1 MHRIL
6 GVFAVVVFLLFI
18 SSPVRGDELDNITK
32 QLADLK
38 SSLSSSQQ
46 ATATNE
52 TNLQH
57 LLDQLNAIKVKITGV
72 EQDIAQKEVDIQ
84 KGEQALAFQKK
95 VLEQRTVS
103 YYKNAQ
109 SSSLSLTDYIISTN
123 LSNSLRNFFYQKTLV
138 DDDKKAIIE
147 IVLYVKSIEERKQA
161 LQEEKDKLA
170 VLKDDVDKQSTF
182 LAGEVA
188 KSKQYEAQL
197 SQQIAVLS
205 ARQQQLLAQKLAGL
219 NIPLFAYNTQG
230 GCSSDLNPSYKD
242 PGFGGTK
249 FGFFTFGVPN
259 RVGLNQYGA
268 LGRAQDGESYDQILH
283 AYYNFDGYQDFSN
296 ITIKVNDSNGINSGN
311 IIWSGSLDDYVKRIY
326 EVPDSW
332 PAAALDAQAI
342 AARSYALAVTNNG
355 SMSICANQNCQV
367 FKSDPKGGNWDSAVN
382 NTSNKAMMQGGQ
394 PVKAWF
400 SSTHGGYIFSS
411 GDIGWS
417 QTPWTKRANDLRSS
431 VNSFSDLQ
439 NNAYDKDSPWF
450 YCDWGGRSE
459 YNNTA
464 WLKSDEVADIV
475 NVLSL
480 VKRDS
485 STAVHLVQTDK
496 PNSQGSDTWDAG
508 RVKDELRNRGGSP
521 YNSIDS
527 IDISWDKDI
536 GKTNS
541 ITVHG
546 DAGATTFDAGDF
558 KNYFNLRA
566 PANIQIVGPL
576 FNVER
581 R

>member
-1 MHRIL
+1 M
-6 GVFAVVVFLLFI
+6 
-18 SSPVRGDELDNITK
+18 
-32 QLADLK
+32 
-38 SSLSSSQQ
+38 
-46 ATATNE
+46 
-52 TNLQH
+52 
-57 LLDQLNAIKVKITGV
+57 
-72 EQDIAQKEVDIQ
+72 
-84 KGEQALAFQKK
+84 
-95 VLEQRTVS
+95 
-103 YYKNAQ
+103 
-109 SSSLSLTDYIISTN
+109 
-123 LSNSLRNFFYQKTLV
+123 
-138 DDDKKAIIE
+138 
-147 IVLYVKSIEERKQA
+147 
-161 LQEEKDKLA
+161 
-170 VLKDDVDKQSTF
+170 
-182 LAGEVA
+182 
-188 KSKQYEAQL
+188 
-197 SQQIAVLS
+197 
-205 ARQQQLLAQKLAGL
+205 
-219 NIPLFAYNTQG
+219 
-230 GCSSDLNPSYKD
+230 
-242 PGFGGTK
+242 
-249 FGFFTFGVPN
+249 
-259 RVGLNQYGA
+259 
-268 LGRAQDGESYDQILH
+268 
-283 AYYNFDGYQDFSN
+283 
-296 ITIKVNDSNGINSGN
+296 
-311 IIWSGSLDDYVKRIY
+311 
-326 EVPDSW
+326 
-332 PAAALDAQAI
+332 
-342 AARSYALAVTNNG
+342 
-355 SMSICANQNCQV
+355 
-367 FKSDPKGGNWDSAVN
+367 
-382 NTSNKAMMQGGQ
+382 
-394 PVKAWF
+394 KAWF

>member
-1 MHRIL
+1 M
-6 GVFAVVVFLLFI
+6 VVFLLFI

-382 NTSNKAMMQGGQ
+382 NTSNKAMMQGG
-394 PVKAWF
+394 
-400 SSTHGGYIFSS
+400 
-411 GDIGWS
+411 
-417 QTPWTKRANDLRSS
+417 
-431 VNSFSDLQ
+431 
-439 NNAYDKDSPWF
+439 
-450 YCDWGGRSE
+450 
-459 YNNTA
+459 
-464 WLKSDEVADIV
+464 
-475 NVLSL
+475 
-480 VKRDS
+480 
-485 STAVHLVQTDK
+485 
-496 PNSQGSDTWDAG
+496 
-508 RVKDELRNRGGSP
+508 
-521 YNSIDS
+521 
-527 IDISWDKDI
+527 
-536 GKTNS
+536 
-541 ITVHG
+541 
-546 DAGATTFDAGDF
+546 
-558 KNYFNLRA
+558 
-566 PANIQIVGPL
+566 
-576 FNVER
+576 
-581 R
+581 